1 MSNENKTKPSDIN
14 KTSGTGIPENMK
26 DKDLVKDKEITEK
39 YTDEDK
45 DIAGH
50 VQTNNPNRIRTKQMR
65 RMQAGIK
72 IKG

>member
-39 YTDEDK
+39 YTDEDQ
-45 DIAGH
+45 DIAGN
-50 VQTNNPNRIRTKQMR
+50 VQTNKPNRNTDKTDATN
-65 RMQAGIK
+65 AGGYK
-72 IKG
+72 N